1 MMAHLI
7 VTGPNV
13 VYSNL
18 NKKYPENQINHSGLK
33 KNLQKKTASHQ
44 KIMKGKYFFKILIM
58 SGSG

>member
-18 NKKYPENQINHSGLK
+18 NKKYPENQINHSGFK
-33 KNLQKKTASHQ
+33 KKPSEKDRITSKNHER
-44 KIMKGKYFFKILIM
+44 KILF
-58 SGSG
+58 